1 MQQAALRKRGHTP
14 LPERPGGC
22 FAQRGLT
29 PFEPLTSA
37 CCVRE
42 PFMLISEICSPRAP
56 AMFTKRWSIP
66 RLTVIIVGT
75 VLVCVCLA
83 YRANLQLPGQSTSL
97 PREGARLPWS
107 ELVYELEYSGS
118 GAADLGALFGQA
130 SRSDLNAFHQTIKGR
145 LGVKVCSVAA
155 DKSVVV
161 FTLSPSTVSL
171 QSGFSEISNHSLMAD
186 LSLPIVATVNDKGRI
201 LSVCFDQLAS
211 PQAQHLIR
219 TILAATQIVLPESG
233 STATAWL
240 TVEDDPNGEFDASYT
255 VRDDKVVRKT
265 KLHYAEPLPDSVDD
279 IVFTPTCIPDG
290 ESLAQFDARG
300 CMTALS
306 VAEQQTLWLNGKCL
320 GTTQLGLEL
329 NLVQTNTVNIEKMK
343 DMTAKLNL
351 DAAMSR
357 GVRLSVRSTAAETN
371 LILQRQSLGN
381 STVRDIV
388 TKLVEL
394 DEGTANQADKT
405 SLFLKCKALAMIQPE
420 SCSQLGGLLTSSAA
434 GAAKMQIIVNALA
447 AAGHDE
453 AQLALGSAIKARSED
468 WPALAVL
475 IPALATAQAH
485 HWDAGDNGAAGIW
498 QRR

>member
-1 MQQAALRKRGHTP
+1 MLRTTGSD
-14 LPERPGGC
+14 
-22 FAQRGLT
+22 
-29 PFEPLTSA
+29 PFFSEPLTCRLLRA
-37 CCVRE
+37 RALHVDFRNL
-42 PFMLISEICSPRAP
+42 FTTSPRH
-56 AMFTKRWSIP
+56 
-66 RLTVIIVGT
+66 VHE
-75 VLVCVCLA
+75 VLVHPKTDCHHCRHGVGLCLP
-83 YRANLQLPGQSTSL
+83 RVSSKSTIAWSEHQP
-97 PREGARLPWS
+97 PREGARLPCS

-186 LSLPIVATVNDKGRI
+186 FSLPIVATVNDKGRI

-405 SLFLKCKALAMIQPE
+405 SLFLKCKARQSFSRNPA
-420 SCSQLGGLLTSSAA
+420 
-434 GAAKMQIIVNALA
+434 VNWVAY
-447 AAGHDE
+447 
-453 AQLALGSAIKARSED
+453 
-468 WPALAVL
+468 
-475 IPALATAQAH
+475 
-485 HWDAGDNGAAGIW
+485 
-498 QRR
+498 